1 MVMSMA
7 TCSGADAE
15 PTEATGSNGFMLS
28 NSILGEAHEFAYD
41 TVPQRIVS
49 LASPATEMLLALG
62 LEENIASYAMQEN
75 VIPEKYQAA
84 FDSLH
89 CVTEDWTVSQ
99 EMIMAMEPDFL
110 MFWNGSPD
118 YTYEFLTANGMGTYT
133 MTSDMDGAKIQS
145 VYDDFTN
152 MGRIFCVEE
161 RAARIISEMKAK
173 IDPVAERMAGAEPMS
188 RLSNKEIARQM
199 AVVAQENA
207 VSFDFSVMEIMLI
220 GLYARRSLRSQTTAH
235 DTKLCEDA
243 LASVGMLDFKN
254 RSFLSLSGGE
264 KQKVLIASAF
274 SREPELIVL
283 DEPTNHLDVGYQFLL
298 MDLMKS
304 RPGVTIFTSIHDMNM
319 AMQYCDRIIAL
330 KDGEIYCTGTPR
342 EVLTPENLKELFRV
356 RAEILEEPGKVPY
369 IRYIGARL

>member
-1 MVMSMA
+1 MDQEKNILSVKDIRYEIDRRELLKGISLEIPRGSFVGIIGPNG
-7 TCSGADAE
+7 SGKSTLLKTIYRTNK
-15 PTEATGSNGFMLS
+15 PSGGCVYLNG
-28 NSILGEAHEFAYD
+28 
-41 TVPQRIVS
+41 
-49 LASPATEMLLALG
+49 TEM
-62 LEENIASYAMQEN
+62 S
-75 VIPEKYQAA
+75 
-84 FDSLH
+84 
-89 CVTEDWTVSQ
+89 
-99 EMIMAMEPDFL
+99 
-110 MFWNGSPD
+110 
-118 YTYEFLTANGMGTYT
+118 
-133 MTSDMDGAKIQS
+133 
-145 VYDDFTN
+145 
-152 MGRIFCVEE
+152 
-161 RAARIISEMKAK
+161 
-173 IDPVAERMAGAEPMS
+173 RM
-188 RLSNKEIARQM
+188 SNKEIARQM

-220 GLYARRSLRSQTTAH
+220 GLYAKLSLGSQTTAD
-235 DTKLCEDA
+235 DTKICEDA

-274 SREPELIVL
+274 SRDPKLIVL
-283 DEPTNHLDVGYQFLL
+283 DEPTNHLDVGYQFLI

-369 IRYIGARL
+369 IRYLGAQL